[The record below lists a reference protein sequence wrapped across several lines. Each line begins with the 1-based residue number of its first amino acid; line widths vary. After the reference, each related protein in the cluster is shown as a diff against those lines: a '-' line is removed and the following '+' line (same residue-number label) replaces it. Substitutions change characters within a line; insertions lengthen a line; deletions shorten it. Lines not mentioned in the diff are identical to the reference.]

1 MASGMLRGTCT
12 HCTQEAALV
21 TATSRGA
28 QSRTDQVIRS
38 LEVDIESG
46 TLAPG
51 EVLPST
57 DDLATQF
64 AVSKDTINKAM
75 KALRSKGLI
84 ETKQR
89 SKRTVSTHLAPPR
102 QEPIKTSQP
111 TAVLIGGYAGT
122 GKSELGRMLS
132 HETGWALVDK
142 DTVSRPLVEMAL
154 ETMGRSPHDRE
165 SVTYLS
171 TVRPREY
178 EALDMT
184 AAENIGAGSSVIL
197 SAPYLKEFTDE
208 AWLRRT
214 KSTLESAGARVV
226 FIWVTCDFDSMLMY
240 LRRRGAA
247 RDASKLA
254 NWDAYASG
262 LDLEFRP
269 SVDHI
274 RVENSVSSA
283 PLKEQAREIVRKLVT
298 TEAGGAK

>member
-1 MASGMLRGTCT
+1 
-12 HCTQEAALV
+12 V

-75 KALRSKGLI
+75 KALRAKGLI

-102 QEPIKTSQP
+102 QEPIKTVQP